1 MENRFHL
8 LLDSDGE
15 ENAHRITSSPPP
27 PVVLENP
34 ITVRHAPMTK
44 FISVLQRV
52 GQETSRSKMAILHG
66 LRASV
71 SKGFRVH
78 VCQARAAER
87 RALIHSCLTERDNF
101 NGHPSAYV

>member
-15 ENAHRITSSPPP
+15 ENTHRITSSPPP

-34 ITVRHAPMTK
+34 ITVRHAPIAK

-52 GQETSRSKMAILHG
+52 GQQTSRLKMAILHG
-66 LRASV
+66 LRQSIP
-71 SKGFRVH
+71 KGFRVQ
-78 VCQARAAER
+78 VCHARAAER
-87 RALIHSCLTERDNF
+87 RALIHSCLTKRDNF
-101 NGHPSAYV
+101 SG